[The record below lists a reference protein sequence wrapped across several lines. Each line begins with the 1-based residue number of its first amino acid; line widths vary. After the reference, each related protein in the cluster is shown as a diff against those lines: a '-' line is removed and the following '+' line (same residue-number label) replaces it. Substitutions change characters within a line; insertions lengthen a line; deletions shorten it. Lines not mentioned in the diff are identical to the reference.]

1 MSGAIQLALV
11 AVVVATIL
19 LVLRLVRQRRLQGK
33 YVLLWLSVCVLML
46 LLALG
51 PTGLTTSCSTR
62 ASSTPRPRTCSSAS
76 AAPVRRGRAPVDRA
90 LAPRRADACA
100 GRRGRAAPERPRR
113 AQGSG
118 WTDLT
123 APGSASAS
131 PR

>member
-1 MSGAIQLALV
+1 MSNAVQLALI

-46 LLALG
+46 VLALG
-51 PTGLTTSCSTR
+51 SDWFDDLLLDAGVEYPPAAYL
-62 ASSTPRPRTCSSAS
+62 PRRVG
-76 AAPVRRGRAPVDRA
+76 APVRRGRAPVDRA
-90 LAPRRADACA
+90 LAPRRADARA
-100 GRRGRAAPERPRR
+100 GGRGRAAPERPRP
-113 AQGSG
+113 AQGRG
-118 WTDLT
+118 WIDLT